1 MLLKRFQE
9 LLGIGDKDGKKDDK
23 AQPSPIP
30 VPERS
35 LLAGVFEAIL
45 TELAEIR
52 ARLELQPRLEQAV
65 GGITPMVQFVAKGLE
80 KSVKQREQQFL
91 DLRAHLTGELEKLA
105 ASLRVD
111 SARAASLEVFK
122 ALLPALDD
130 LDQVL
135 RASKG
140 DEKGIKSLGMLQ
152 RRMKDG
158 FARFG
163 IVEIAVE
170 EGKTQVDPELH
181 EPRPWDGDAARA
193 AGLPGGTV
201 VEVGQAGW
209 RQDGKLIRP
218 AKVLISEEKK

>member
-9 LLGIGDKDGKKDDK
+9 MLGIGEKKDDK
-23 AQPSPIP
+23 ASPSP
-30 VPERS
+30 VPAAERS

-52 ARLELQPRLEQAV
+52 TRLELTPRIEQAV

-91 DLRAHLTGELEKLA
+91 ELRAHLTGELEKLA

-111 SARAASLEVFK
+111 TARAASLEVFK
-122 ALLPALDD
+122 ALLPVLDD

-140 DEKGIKSLGMLQ
+140 DEKGIKSLAILQ
-152 RRMKDG
+152 RRLRDG

-163 IVEIAVE
+163 ITEIAVE
-170 EGKTQVDPELH
+170 PGKTHVDPEQH
-181 EPRPWDGDAARA
+181 EARPWDGDPARA

-201 VEVGQAGW
+201 VEVAQAGW
-209 RQDGKLIRP
+209 RQDTKLIRP
-218 AKVLISEEKK
+218 AQVLISEEEKK